1 MEVKINLF
9 IELTPLSQEYE
20 IFFYRFFLMMFF
32 IFQYENNVYLLI
44 NQLLMLYEAMDNC
57 VIKKFCFLC
66 VTSQ

>member
-44 NQLLMLYEAMDNC
+44 NQLLIDAL
-57 VIKKFCFLC
+57 
-66 VTSQ
+66 